1 MIMTLEANMSKEK
14 LNISLS
20 ELATA
25 KFIIDQHSDN
35 IKPGKIHENNQ
46 TVIDWVNN
54 AKQIVKDNN
63 SE

>member
-1 MIMTLEANMSKEK
+1 MSKEK